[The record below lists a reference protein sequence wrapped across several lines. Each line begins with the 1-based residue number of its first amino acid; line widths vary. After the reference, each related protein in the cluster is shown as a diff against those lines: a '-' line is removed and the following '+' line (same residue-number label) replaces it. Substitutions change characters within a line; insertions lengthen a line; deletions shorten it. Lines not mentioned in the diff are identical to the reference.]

1 MESNIIEMQNV
12 NKNPNSWDITM
23 DGFYSEHIKNF
34 LSITGIPDDG
44 ISTIF
49 LNAAKTLSYC
59 PNPNDEN
66 TQQKTGIVIG
76 KVQSGKTSNFISLI
90 SLAFD
95 NGYDI
100 TIVLGG
106 TKKPLLKQNSDRI
119 KEYFHD
125 VKDTVYVLNSNEN
138 ADHLNEDNIKSFM
151 RREKKV
157 IIVGLKSVKQITTIM
172 KIFKNN
178 TLSERPILIVDDEGD
193 EYSLNTKVKQ
203 KEKSSTYSS
212 ILDLKNTLKRHCY
225 VSVTATPQANLLI
238 SKIDELSPDFGV
250 LVPPGKGYCGLDVF
264 HTDNKYTIN
273 IDDIDKDKKTTIE
286 TGIPVSLKK
295 AMAMFFVACA
305 IQSHRTHKKN
315 KLSMLIHIS
324 QLKKDHELEYKKV
337 QELIKDWIRETSNK
351 KDVSYKSVCEIMRD
365 AYSEYGKSEIKD
377 FPNFEE
383 IEDEI
388 IFAINNSHVHK
399 INGDNTLNGEDD
411 FYDYNIYVGGT
422 MLGRGLTI
430 KGLCVTYITRTAKN
444 ASNVDTVQQRARWFG
459 YKTKY
464 LDLCRI
470 FAVSKILNEFMEIR
484 DHEEDLWQTIEM
496 TNSQGIEFKNMPR
509 IFSLSDS
516 LKPTRR
522 SVAEV
527 ESYTFY
533 SWNKQRVFQDDEDY
547 SRSNKNI
554 LNQFREINKSR
565 LQTVTQQSGA
575 PFIILRDADYF
586 SVYLELLE
594 KFVFPD
600 TSKLNKGI
608 LAKLYQL
615 LKDKNLSPNI
625 DVIWMRDGKT
635 SRHPV
640 NKETKIISN
649 YFVGRN
655 PKDLSK
661 PANYEGDDTHFNRPN
676 TMQLQIHMIE
686 DKETGFVSPTL
697 AIYLPNEII
706 SKLTGLVV
714 QKEA

>member
-1 MESNIIEMQNV
+1 MESNIIEMRYV
-12 NKNPNSWDITM
+12 NKNPNSWNIEL
-23 DGFYSEHIKNF
+23 DGFYSEHIKKF
-34 LSITGIPDDG
+34 LLLTGIPDDG
-44 ISTIF
+44 ISTIYS
-49 LNAAKTLSYC
+49 NAAKTLSYC
-59 PNPNDEN
+59 PNPKN
-66 TQQKTGIVIG
+66 TSIQQETGIVIG

-100 TIVLGG
+100 AIVLGG

-125 VKDTVYVLNSNEN
+125 VKDNVFVLNSNEN
-138 ADHLNEDNIKSFM
+138 ADHLNEENIRGFL

-157 IIVGLKSVKQITTIM
+157 IIVGLKSVKQINTIM
-172 KIFKNN
+172 QIFTNN
-178 TLSERPILIVDDEGD
+178 TLNERPVLIIDDEGD

-203 KEKSSTYSS
+203 KKESSTYSA
-212 ILDLKNTLKRHCY
+212 ILNFKNTLQRHCY

-250 LVPPGKGYCGLDVF
+250 LVPPGNGYCGLDVF
-264 HTDNKYTIN
+264 HSDDKYTI
-273 IDDIDKDKKTTIE
+273 TIPE
-286 TGIPVSLKK
+286 NEEPLIEVGIPASLKK
-295 AMAMFFVACA
+295 SLAMFFVACA
-305 IQSHRTHKKN
+305 IQSRRTHRKD

-324 QLKKDHELEYKKV
+324 QFKKDHELEYKKV
-337 QELIKDWIRETSNK
+337 QELIKEWVLKTSDK
-351 KDVSYKSVCEIMRD
+351 KDVSYTSVCEIMKD
-365 AYSEYGKSEIKD
+365 AHSEYAKGNVRD
-377 FPNFEE
+377 FPTFEE

-411 FYDYNIYVGGT
+411 FYEYNIYVGGT

-470 FAVSKILNEFMEIR
+470 FAVSKILNEFMDIR

-496 TNSQGIEFKNMPR
+496 TNSQGIDFKNMPR
-509 IFSLSDS
+509 IFSLSDK
-516 LKPTRR
+516 LKPTRS

-533 SWNKQRVFQDDEDY
+533 SWNKQRIFQDDEAY
-547 SRSNKNI
+547 ATSNINI
-554 LNQFREINKSR
+554 LHDFRENNVDNLEIIER
-565 LQTVTQQSGA
+565 QVGA
-575 PFIILRDADYF
+575 PFIILRDASYF
-586 SVYLELLE
+586 SIYKDIIE
-594 KFVFPD
+594 KFIFPE
-600 TSKLNKGI
+600 TSKINKGI
-608 LAKLYQL
+608 FAKLYQL
-615 LKDKNLSPNI
+615 LQNKNLNPNI
-625 DVIWMRDGKT
+625 DIIWMRDGIT
-635 SRHPV
+635 SKHPV
-640 NKETKIISN
+640 NKDTKIISN
-649 YFVGRN
+649 YFVGRS

-661 PANYEGDDTHFNRPN
+661 PANYEGDDKEFIRPN

-686 DKETGFVSPTL
+686 NKETGFVSPTL
-697 AIYLPNEII
+697 ALYLPNEII

-714 QKEA
+714 QKED

>member
-1 MESNIIEMQNV
+1 MESNIIEMKYV
-12 NKNPNSWDITM
+12 NKNPNSWNIEL
-23 DGFYSEHIKNF
+23 DGFYSEHIKKF
-34 LSITGIPDDG
+34 LSLTGIPDDG
-44 ISTIF
+44 ISTIYS
-49 LNAAKTLSYC
+49 NAAKTLSYC
-59 PNPNDEN
+59 PNPKN
-66 TQQKTGIVIG
+66 TSIQQETGIVIG

-100 TIVLGG
+100 AIVLGG

-125 VKDTVYVLNSNEN
+125 VKDNVFVLNSNEN
-138 ADHLNEDNIKSFM
+138 ADHLNEENIRGFL

-157 IIVGLKSVKQITTIM
+157 IIVGLKSVKQINTIM
-172 KIFKNN
+172 QIFTNN
-178 TLSERPILIVDDEGD
+178 TLNERPVLIIDDEGD

-203 KEKSSTYSS
+203 KKESSTYSA
-212 ILDLKNTLKRHCY
+212 ILNFKNTLQRHCY

-250 LVPPGKGYCGLDVF
+250 LVPPGNGYCGLDVF
-264 HTDNKYTIN
+264 HSDDKYTI
-273 IDDIDKDKKTTIE
+273 TIPE
-286 TGIPVSLKK
+286 NEEPLIEVGIPASLKK
-295 AMAMFFVACA
+295 SLAMFFVACA
-305 IQSHRTHKKN
+305 IQSHRTHRKD

-324 QLKKDHELEYKKV
+324 QFKKDHELEYKKV
-337 QELIKDWIRETSNK
+337 QELIKEWGLKTSDK
-351 KDVSYKSVCEIMRD
+351 KDVSYTSVCEIMKD
-365 AYSEYGKSEIKD
+365 AHSEYAKGNVRD
-377 FPNFEE
+377 FPTFEE

-411 FYDYNIYVGGT
+411 FYEYNIYVGGT

-470 FAVSKILNEFMEIR
+470 FAVSKILNEFMDIR

-496 TNSQGIEFKNMPR
+496 TNSQGIDFKNMPR
-509 IFSLSDS
+509 IFSLSDK
-516 LKPTRR
+516 LKPTRS

-533 SWNKQRVFQDDEDY
+533 SWNKQRIFQDDEAY
-547 SRSNKNI
+547 ATSNINI
-554 LNQFREINKSR
+554 LHDFRENNVDNLEIIER
-565 LQTVTQQSGA
+565 QVGA
-575 PFIILRDADYF
+575 PFIILRNASYF
-586 SVYLELLE
+586 SVYKDIIE
-594 KFVFPD
+594 KFIFPE
-600 TSKLNKGI
+600 TSKINKGI
-608 LAKLYQL
+608 FTKLYQL
-615 LKDKNLSPNI
+615 LQNKNLNPNI
-625 DVIWMRDGKT
+625 DIIWMRDGIT
-635 SRHPV
+635 SKHPV
-640 NKETKIISN
+640 NKDTKIISN
-649 YFVGRN
+649 YFVGRS

-661 PANYEGDDTHFNRPN
+661 PANYEGDDRHFIKVN

-686 DKETGFVSPTL
+686 DKETGFVSPAL
-697 AIYLPNEII
+697 ALYLPNEII
-706 SKLTGLVV
+706 SRLTGLVV
-714 QKEA
+714 QKEN

>member
-1 MESNIIEMQNV
+1 MEVNIIEMKYV
-12 NKNPNSWDITM
+12 NKNSNSWNIEL
-23 DGFYSEHIKNF
+23 DGFYSEHIKKF
-34 LSITGIPDDG
+34 LSLTGIPDDG
-44 ISTIF
+44 ISTIYS
-49 LNAAKTLSYC
+49 NAAKTLSYC
-59 PNPNDEN
+59 PNPKNN
-66 TQQKTGIVIG
+66 SIQQETGIVIG

-100 TIVLGG
+100 AIVLGG

-125 VKDTVYVLNSNEN
+125 VKDNVFVLNSNEN
-138 ADHLNEDNIKSFM
+138 ADHLNEGNIRGFL

-157 IIVGLKSVKQITTIM
+157 IIVGLKSVKQINTIM
-172 KIFKNN
+172 QIFTNN
-178 TLSERPILIVDDEGD
+178 TLKERPVLIIDDEGD

-203 KEKSSTYSS
+203 KKESSTYSA
-212 ILDLKNTLKRHCY
+212 ILNFKNLLQRHCY

-250 LVPPGKGYCGLDVF
+250 LVPPGNGYCGLDVF
-264 HTDNKYTIN
+264 HSDDKYTI
-273 IDDIDKDKKTTIE
+273 TIPE
-286 TGIPVSLKK
+286 NEEPLIEVGIPASLKK
-295 AMAMFFVACA
+295 SLAMFFVACA
-305 IQSHRTHKKN
+305 IQSHRTHRKD

-324 QLKKDHELEYKKV
+324 QFKKDHELEYKKV
-337 QELIKDWIRETSNK
+337 QELIKEWVLKTSDK
-351 KDVSYKSVCEIMRD
+351 KDVSYTSVCEIMKD
-365 AYSEYGKSEIKD
+365 AHSEYAKGNVRD
-377 FPNFEE
+377 FPTFEE

-411 FYDYNIYVGGT
+411 FYEYNIYVGGT

-470 FAVSKILNEFMEIR
+470 FAVSKILNEFMDIR

-509 IFSLSDS
+509 IFSLSDT
-516 LKPTRR
+516 LKPTRS

-533 SWNKQRVFQDDEDY
+533 SWNKQRIFQDDEDY
-547 SRSNKNI
+547 ARSNKNI
-554 LNQFREINKSR
+554 LNQFRENNKSR
-565 LQTVTQQSGA
+565 LQTVSQHSGA

-586 SVYLELLE
+586 SVYSELLE
-594 KFVFPD
+594 KFMFPE

>member
-1 MESNIIEMQNV
+1 MESNIIEMRYV
-12 NKNPNSWDITM
+12 NKNPNSWNIKL
-23 DGFYSEHIKNF
+23 DGFYAEHIKKF
-34 LSITGIPDDG
+34 LSLTGIPDDG
-44 ISTIF
+44 ISTIYS
-49 LNAAKTLSYC
+49 NAAKTLSYC
-59 PNPNDEN
+59 PNPKN
-66 TQQKTGIVIG
+66 TSLQQETGIVIG

-100 TIVLGG
+100 AIVLGG

-125 VKDTVYVLNSNEN
+125 VKDNVFVLNSNEN
-138 ADHLNEDNIKSFM
+138 ADHLNEENIRGFL

-157 IIVGLKSVKQITTIM
+157 IIVGLKSVKQINTIM
-172 KIFKNN
+172 QIFTNN
-178 TLSERPILIVDDEGD
+178 TLNERPVLIIDDEGD

-203 KEKSSTYSS
+203 KKESSTYSA
-212 ILDLKNTLKRHCY
+212 ILNFKNTLQRHCY

-238 SKIDELSPDFGV
+238 SKINELSPNFGV
-250 LVPPGKGYCGLDVF
+250 LVPPGNGYCGLDVF
-264 HTDNKYTIN
+264 HSDDKYTI
-273 IDDIDKDKKTTIE
+273 TIPE
-286 TGIPVSLKK
+286 NEEPLIEVGIPASLKK
-295 AMAMFFVACA
+295 SLAMFFVACA
-305 IQSHRTHKKN
+305 IQSHRTHRKD

-324 QLKKDHELEYKKV
+324 QFKKDHELEYKKV
-337 QELIKDWIRETSNK
+337 QELIKEWGLKTSDK
-351 KDVSYKSVCEIMRD
+351 KDVSYTSVCEIMKD
-365 AYSEYGKSEIKD
+365 AHSEYAKGNVRD
-377 FPNFEE
+377 FPTFGE

-411 FYDYNIYVGGT
+411 FYEYNIYVGGT

-470 FAVSKILNEFMEIR
+470 FAVSKILNEFMDIR

-496 TNSQGIEFKNMPR
+496 TNSQGIDFKNMPR
-509 IFSLSDS
+509 IFSLSDK
-516 LKPTRR
+516 LKPTRS

-533 SWNKQRVFQDDEDY
+533 SWNKQRIFQEDEAY
-547 SRSNKNI
+547 ATSNINI
-554 LNQFREINKSR
+554 LHDFRENNVDNLEIIER
-565 LQTVTQQSGA
+565 QVGA
-575 PFIILRDADYF
+575 PFIILRDASYF
-586 SVYLELLE
+586 SIYKDIIE
-594 KFVFPD
+594 KFIFPE
-600 TSKLNKGI
+600 TSKINKGI
-608 LAKLYQL
+608 FAKLYQL
-615 LKDKNLSPNI
+615 LQNKNLNPNI
-625 DVIWMRDGKT
+625 DIIWMRDGIT
-635 SRHPV
+635 SKHPV
-640 NKETKIISN
+640 NKDTKIISN
-649 YFVGRN
+649 YFVGRS

-661 PANYEGDDTHFNRPN
+661 PANYEGDDKEFIRPN

-686 DKETGFVSPTL
+686 NKETGFVSPTL
-697 AIYLPNEII
+697 ALYLPNEII

-714 QKEA
+714 QKED

>member
-1 MESNIIEMQNV
+1 MGVNIIEMKYV
-12 NKNPNSWDITM
+12 NKNSNSWNIEL
-23 DGFYSEHIKNF
+23 DGFYSEHIKKF
-34 LSITGIPDDG
+34 LSLTGIPDDG
-44 ISTIF
+44 ISTIYS
-49 LNAAKTLSYC
+49 NAAKTLSYC
-59 PNPNDEN
+59 PNPKNN
-66 TQQKTGIVIG
+66 SIQQETGIVIG

-100 TIVLGG
+100 AIVLGG

-125 VKDTVYVLNSNEN
+125 VKDNVFVLNSNEN
-138 ADHLNEDNIKSFM
+138 ADHLNEENIRGFL

-157 IIVGLKSVKQITTIM
+157 IIVGLKSVKQINTIM
-172 KIFKNN
+172 QIFTNN
-178 TLSERPILIVDDEGD
+178 TLKERPVLIIDDEGD

-203 KEKSSTYSS
+203 KKESSTYSA
-212 ILDLKNTLKRHCY
+212 ILNFKNSLQRHCY

-250 LVPPGKGYCGLDVF
+250 LVPPGNGYCGLDVF
-264 HTDNKYTIN
+264 HSDDKYTI
-273 IDDIDKDKKTTIE
+273 TIPE
-286 TGIPVSLKK
+286 NEEPLIEVGIPASLKK
-295 AMAMFFVACA
+295 SLAMFFVACA
-305 IQSHRTHKKN
+305 IQSHRTHRKD

-324 QLKKDHELEYKKV
+324 QFKKDHELEYKKV
-337 QELIKDWIRETSNK
+337 QELIKEWVLKTSDK
-351 KDVSYKSVCEIMRD
+351 KDVSYTSVCEIMKD
-365 AYSEYGKSEIKD
+365 AHSEYAKGNVRD
-377 FPNFEE
+377 FPTFEE

-411 FYDYNIYVGGT
+411 FYEYNIYVGGT

-430 KGLCVTYITRTAKN
+430 KGLCVTYITRTAKH

-470 FAVSKILNEFMEIR
+470 FAVSKILNEFMDIR

-509 IFSLSDS
+509 VFSLSDT
-516 LKPTRR
+516 LKPTRS

-533 SWNKQRVFQDDEDY
+533 SWNKQRIFQDDEDY
-547 SRSNKNI
+547 ARSNKNI
-554 LNQFREINKSR
+554 LNQFRENNKSR
-565 LQTVTQQSGA
+565 LQTISQHSGA

-586 SVYLELLE
+586 SVYSELLE
-594 KFVFPD
+594 KFMFPE

>member
-1 MESNIIEMQNV
+1 MGVNIIEMKYV
-12 NKNPNSWDITM
+12 NKNPNSWNIEL
-23 DGFYSEHIKNF
+23 DGFYSEHIKKF
-34 LSITGIPDDG
+34 LSLTGIPDDG
-44 ISTIF
+44 ISTIYS
-49 LNAAKTLSYC
+49 NAAKTLSYC
-59 PNPNDEN
+59 PNPKN
-66 TQQKTGIVIG
+66 TSIQQETGIVIG

-100 TIVLGG
+100 AIVLGG

-125 VKDTVYVLNSNEN
+125 VKDNVFVLNSNEN
-138 ADHLNEDNIKSFM
+138 ADHLNEENIRGFL

-157 IIVGLKSVKQITTIM
+157 IIVGLKSVKQINTIM
-172 KIFKNN
+172 QIFTNN
-178 TLSERPILIVDDEGD
+178 TLNERPVLIIDDEGD

-203 KEKSSTYSS
+203 KKESSTYSA
-212 ILDLKNTLKRHCY
+212 ILNFKNTLQRHCY

-250 LVPPGKGYCGLDVF
+250 LVPPGNGYCGLDVF
-264 HTDNKYTIN
+264 HSDDKYTI
-273 IDDIDKDKKTTIE
+273 TIPE
-286 TGIPVSLKK
+286 NEEPLIEVGIPASLKK
-295 AMAMFFVACA
+295 SLAMFFVACA
-305 IQSHRTHKKN
+305 IQSHRTHRKD

-324 QLKKDHELEYKKV
+324 QFKKDHELEYKKV
-337 QELIKDWIRETSNK
+337 QELIKEWVLKTSDK
-351 KDVSYKSVCEIMRD
+351 KDVSYTSVCEIMKE
-365 AYSEYGKSEIKD
+365 AHSEYAKGNVRD
-377 FPNFEE
+377 FPTFKE

-411 FYDYNIYVGGT
+411 FYEYNIYVGGT

-470 FAVSKILNEFMEIR
+470 FAVSKILNEFMDIR

-496 TNSQGIEFKNMPR
+496 TNSQGIDFKNMPR
-509 IFSLSDS
+509 IFSLSDK
-516 LKPTRR
+516 LKPTRS

-533 SWNKQRVFQDDEDY
+533 SWNKQRIFQDDEAY
-547 SRSNKNI
+547 ATSNINI
-554 LNQFREINKSR
+554 LHDFKENNVDNLEIIER
-565 LQTVTQQSGA
+565 QVGA
-575 PFIILRDADYF
+575 PFIILRDASYF
-586 SVYLELLE
+586 SIYKDIIE
-594 KFVFPD
+594 KFIFPE
-600 TSKLNKGI
+600 TSKINKGI
-608 LAKLYQL
+608 FAKLYQL
-615 LKDKNLSPNI
+615 LQNKNLNPNI
-625 DVIWMRDGKT
+625 DIIWMRDGIT
-635 SRHPV
+635 SKHPV
-640 NKETKIISN
+640 NKDTKIISN
-649 YFVGRN
+649 YFVGRS

-661 PANYEGDDTHFNRPN
+661 PANYEGDDKEFIRPN

-686 DKETGFVSPTL
+686 NKETGFVSPTL
-697 AIYLPNEII
+697 ALYLPNEII
-706 SKLTGLVV
+706 AKLTGLVV
-714 QKEA
+714 QKED

>member
-1 MESNIIEMQNV
+1 MESNIIEMRYV
-12 NKNPNSWDITM
+12 NKNPNSWNIKL
-23 DGFYSEHIKNF
+23 DGFYSEHIKKF
-34 LSITGIPDDG
+34 LSQSGIPDDG
-44 ISTIF
+44 ISTIYS
-49 LNAAKTLSYC
+49 NAAKTLSYC
-59 PNPNDEN
+59 PNPKN
-66 TQQKTGIVIG
+66 TSIQQETGIVIG

-100 TIVLGG
+100 AIVLGG

-125 VKDTVYVLNSNEN
+125 VKDNVFVLNSNEN
-138 ADHLNEDNIKSFM
+138 ADHLNEENIRGFL

-157 IIVGLKSVKQITTIM
+157 IIVGLKSVKQINTIM
-172 KIFKNN
+172 QIFTNN
-178 TLSERPILIVDDEGD
+178 TLNERPVLIIDDEGD

-203 KEKSSTYSS
+203 KKESSTYSA
-212 ILDLKNTLKRHCY
+212 ILNFKNTLQRHCY

-250 LVPPGKGYCGLDVF
+250 LVPPGNGYCGLDVF
-264 HTDNKYTIN
+264 HSDDKYTI
-273 IDDIDKDKKTTIE
+273 TIPE
-286 TGIPVSLKK
+286 NEEPLIEVGIPASLKNSL
-295 AMAMFFVACA
+295 AMFFVACA
-305 IQSHRTHKKN
+305 IQSHRTHRKD

-324 QLKKDHELEYKKV
+324 QFKKDHELEYKKV
-337 QELIKDWIRETSNK
+337 QELIKEWVLKTSDK
-351 KDVSYKSVCEIMRD
+351 KDVSYTSVCEIMKD
-365 AYSEYGKSEIKD
+365 AHSEYAKGNVRD
-377 FPNFEE
+377 FPTFEE

-411 FYDYNIYVGGT
+411 FYEYNIYVGGT

-470 FAVSKILNEFMEIR
+470 FAVSKILNEFMDIR

-496 TNSQGIEFKNMPR
+496 TNSQGIDFKNMPR
-509 IFSLSDS
+509 IFSLSDK
-516 LKPTRR
+516 LKPTRS

-533 SWNKQRVFQDDEDY
+533 SWNKQRIFQDDEAY
-547 SRSNKNI
+547 ATSNINI
-554 LNQFREINKSR
+554 LHDFRENNEDNLEIIKR
-565 LQTVTQQSGA
+565 QVGA
-575 PFIILRDADYF
+575 PFIILRDASYF
-586 SVYLELLE
+586 SIYKDIIE
-594 KFVFPD
+594 KFIFPE
-600 TSKLNKGI
+600 TSKINKGI
-608 LAKLYQL
+608 FAKLYQL
-615 LKDKNLSPNI
+615 LKNKNLNPNI
-625 DVIWMRDGKT
+625 DIIWMRDGIT
-635 SRHPV
+635 SKHPV
-640 NKETKIISN
+640 NKDTKIISN

-661 PANYEGDDTHFNRPN
+661 PANYEGDDKEFIRPN

-686 DKETGFVSPTL
+686 NKETGFVSPTL
-697 AIYLPNEII
+697 ALYLPNEII

-714 QKEA
+714 QKEE

>member
-1 MESNIIEMQNV
+1 MGVNIIEMKYV
-12 NKNPNSWDITM
+12 NKNSNSWNIEL
-23 DGFYSEHIKNF
+23 DGFYSEHIKKF
-34 LSITGIPDDG
+34 LSLTGIPDDG
-44 ISTIF
+44 ISTIYS
-49 LNAAKTLSYC
+49 NAAKTLSYC
-59 PNPNDEN
+59 PNPKNN
-66 TQQKTGIVIG
+66 SIQQETGIVIG

-100 TIVLGG
+100 AIVLGG

-125 VKDTVYVLNSNEN
+125 VKDNVFVLNSNEN
-138 ADHLNEDNIKSFM
+138 ADHLNEENIRGFL

-157 IIVGLKSVKQITTIM
+157 IIVGLKSVKQINTIM
-172 KIFKNN
+172 QIFTNN
-178 TLSERPILIVDDEGD
+178 TLKERPVLIIDDEGD

-203 KEKSSTYSS
+203 KKESSTYSA
-212 ILDLKNTLKRHCY
+212 ILNFKNSLQRHCY

-250 LVPPGKGYCGLDVF
+250 LVPPGNGYCGLDVF
-264 HTDNKYTIN
+264 HSDDKYTI
-273 IDDIDKDKKTTIE
+273 TIPE
-286 TGIPVSLKK
+286 NEEPLIEVGIPASLKK
-295 AMAMFFVACA
+295 SLAMFFVACA
-305 IQSHRTHKKN
+305 IQGHRTHRKD

-324 QLKKDHELEYKKV
+324 QFKKDHELEYKKV
-337 QELIKDWIRETSNK
+337 QELIKEWVLKTSDK
-351 KDVSYKSVCEIMRD
+351 KDVSYTSVCEIMKD
-365 AYSEYGKSEIKD
+365 AHSEYAKGNVRD
-377 FPNFEE
+377 FPTFEE

-411 FYDYNIYVGGT
+411 FYEYNIYVGGT

-470 FAVSKILNEFMEIR
+470 FAVSKILNEFMDIR

-509 IFSLSDS
+509 IFSLSDT
-516 LKPTRR
+516 LKPTRS

-533 SWNKQRVFQDDEDY
+533 SWNKQRIFQDDEDY
-547 SRSNKNI
+547 ARSNKNI
-554 LNQFREINKSR
+554 LNQFRENNKSR
-565 LQTVTQQSGA
+565 LQTVSQHSGA
-575 PFIILRDADYF
+575 PFIILRDSDYF
-586 SVYLELLE
+586 SVYSELLE
-594 KFVFPD
+594 KFMFPE

-615 LKDKNLSPNI
+615 LKDKILSPNI

>member
-1 MESNIIEMQNV
+1 MESNIIEMRYV
-12 NKNPNSWDITM
+12 NKNPNSWNIKL
-23 DGFYSEHIKNF
+23 DGFYSEHIKKF
-34 LSITGIPDDG
+34 LSQSGIPDDG
-44 ISTIF
+44 ISTIYS
-49 LNAAKTLSYC
+49 NAAKTLSYC
-59 PNPNDEN
+59 PNPKN
-66 TQQKTGIVIG
+66 TSIQQETGIVIG

-100 TIVLGG
+100 AIVLGG

-125 VKDTVYVLNSNEN
+125 VKDNVFVLNSNEN
-138 ADHLNEDNIKSFM
+138 ADHLNEENIRGFL

-157 IIVGLKSVKQITTIM
+157 IIVGLKSVKQINTIM
-172 KIFKNN
+172 QIFTNN
-178 TLSERPILIVDDEGD
+178 TLNERPVLIIDDEGD

-203 KEKSSTYSS
+203 KKESSTYSA
-212 ILDLKNTLKRHCY
+212 ILNFKNTLQRHCY

-250 LVPPGKGYCGLDVF
+250 LVPPGNGYCGLDVF
-264 HTDNKYTIN
+264 HSDDKYTI
-273 IDDIDKDKKTTIE
+273 TIPE
-286 TGIPVSLKK
+286 NEEPLIEVGIPASLKK
-295 AMAMFFVACA
+295 SLAMFFVACA
-305 IQSHRTHKKN
+305 IQSHRTHRKD

-324 QLKKDHELEYKKV
+324 QFKKDHELEYKKV
-337 QELIKDWIRETSNK
+337 QELIKEWGLKTSDK
-351 KDVSYKSVCEIMRD
+351 KDVSYTSVCEIMKD
-365 AYSEYGKSEIKD
+365 AHSEYAKGNVRD
-377 FPNFEE
+377 FPTFEE

-411 FYDYNIYVGGT
+411 FYEYNIYVGGT

-470 FAVSKILNEFMEIR
+470 FAVSKILNEFMDIR

-496 TNSQGIEFKNMPR
+496 TNSQGIDFKNMPR
-509 IFSLSDS
+509 IFSLSDK
-516 LKPTRR
+516 LKPTRS

-533 SWNKQRVFQDDEDY
+533 SWNKQRIFQDDEAY
-547 SRSNKNI
+547 ATSNINI
-554 LNQFREINKSR
+554 LHDFRENNVDNLEIIER
-565 LQTVTQQSGA
+565 QVGA
-575 PFIILRDADYF
+575 PFIILRNASYF
-586 SVYLELLE
+586 SVYKDIIE
-594 KFVFPD
+594 KFIFPE
-600 TSKLNKGI
+600 TSKINKGI
-608 LAKLYQL
+608 FTKLYQL
-615 LKDKNLSPNI
+615 LQNKNLNPNI
-625 DVIWMRDGKT
+625 DIIWMRDGIT
-635 SRHPV
+635 SKHPV
-640 NKETKIISN
+640 NKDTKIISN
-649 YFVGRN
+649 YFVGRS

-661 PANYEGDDTHFNRPN
+661 PANYEGDDKEFIRPN

-686 DKETGFVSPTL
+686 NKETGFVSPTL
-697 AIYLPNEII
+697 ALYLPNEII

-714 QKEA
+714 QKED

>member
-1 MESNIIEMQNV
+1 MGVNIIEMKYV
-12 NKNPNSWDITM
+12 NKNSNSWNIEL
-23 DGFYSEHIKNF
+23 DGFYSEHIKKF
-34 LSITGIPDDG
+34 LSLTGIPDDG
-44 ISTIF
+44 ISTIYS
-49 LNAAKTLSYC
+49 NAAKTLSYC
-59 PNPNDEN
+59 PNPKNN
-66 TQQKTGIVIG
+66 SIQQETGIVIG

-100 TIVLGG
+100 AIVLGG

-125 VKDTVYVLNSNEN
+125 VKDNVFVLNSNEN
-138 ADHLNEDNIKSFM
+138 ADHLNEENIRGFL

-157 IIVGLKSVKQITTIM
+157 IIVGLKSVKQINTIM
-172 KIFKNN
+172 QIFTNN
-178 TLSERPILIVDDEGD
+178 TLKERPVLIIDDEGD

-203 KEKSSTYSS
+203 KKESSTYSA
-212 ILDLKNTLKRHCY
+212 ILNFKNSLQRHCY

-250 LVPPGKGYCGLDVF
+250 LVPPGNGYCGLDVF
-264 HTDNKYTIN
+264 HSDDKYTI
-273 IDDIDKDKKTTIE
+273 TIPE
-286 TGIPVSLKK
+286 NEEPLIEVGIPASLKK
-295 AMAMFFVACA
+295 SLAMFFVACA
-305 IQSHRTHKKN
+305 IQSHRTHRKD

-324 QLKKDHELEYKKV
+324 QFKKDHELEYKKV
-337 QELIKDWIRETSNK
+337 QELIKEWVLKTSDK
-351 KDVSYKSVCEIMRD
+351 KDVSYTSVCEIMKD
-365 AYSEYGKSEIKD
+365 AHSEYAKGNVRD
-377 FPNFEE
+377 FPTFEE

-411 FYDYNIYVGGT
+411 FYEYNIYVGGT

-430 KGLCVTYITRTAKN
+430 KGLCVTYITRTAKH

-470 FAVSKILNEFMEIR
+470 FAVSKILNEFMDIR

-509 IFSLSDS
+509 IFSLSDT
-516 LKPTRR
+516 LKPTRS

-533 SWNKQRVFQDDEDY
+533 SWNKQRIFQDDEDY
-547 SRSNKNI
+547 ARSNKNI
-554 LNQFREINKSR
+554 LNQFRENNKSR
-565 LQTVTQQSGA
+565 LQTVSQHSGA

-586 SVYLELLE
+586 SVYSELLE
-594 KFVFPD
+594 KFMFPE

>member
-1 MESNIIEMQNV
+1 MEENIIEMKYI
-12 NKNPNSWDITM
+12 NKNPNSWDIEL
-23 DGFYSEHIKNF
+23 DGFYSEHIKKF
-34 LSITGIPDDG
+34 LLLSGIPDDG
-44 ISTIF
+44 ISTIYS
-49 LNAAKTLSYC
+49 NAAKTLSYC
-59 PNPNDEN
+59 PNPKN
-66 TQQKTGIVIG
+66 TSIQQKTGIVIG

-100 TIVLGG
+100 AIVLGG

-125 VKDTVYVLNSNEN
+125 VKDNVFVLNSNEN
-138 ADHLNEDNIKSFM
+138 ADHLNEENIRGFL

-157 IIVGLKSVKQITTIM
+157 IVVGLKSVKQISSIM
-172 KIFKNN
+172 HIFKNN
-178 TLSERPILIVDDEGD
+178 TLNERPVLIIDDEGD

-203 KEKSSTYSS
+203 KKESSTYSA
-212 ILDLKNTLKRHCY
+212 ILDLKNTLQRHCY

-250 LVPPGKGYCGLDVF
+250 LVPPGNGYCGLDVF
-264 HTDNKYTIN
+264 HSDDKYTI
-273 IDDIDKDKKTTIE
+273 TIPE
-286 TGIPVSLKK
+286 NEEPLIEVGIPASLKK
-295 AMAMFFVACA
+295 SLAMFFVACA
-305 IQSHRTHKKN
+305 IQSHRTHRKD

-324 QLKKDHELEYKKV
+324 QFKKDHELEYKKV
-337 QELIKDWIRETSNK
+337 QELIKEWVLKTSDK
-351 KDVSYKSVCEIMRD
+351 KDISYTSVCEIMKD
-365 AYSEYGKSEIKD
+365 AHSEYAKGNIRD
-377 FPNFEE
+377 FPTFDD

-411 FYDYNIYVGGT
+411 FYEYNIYVGGT

-470 FAVSKILNEFMEIR
+470 FAVSKILNEFRDIR

-496 TNSQGIEFKNMPR
+496 TNSQGIDFKNMPR
-509 IFSLSDS
+509 IFSLSDN
-516 LKPTRR
+516 LKPTRS

-533 SWNKQRVFQDDEDY
+533 SWNKQRIFQDDEAY
-547 SRSNKNI
+547 AKSNTNI
-554 LNQFREINKSR
+554 LNQFRDKNKLKLEIIK
-565 LQTVTQQSGA
+565 QQSGA
-575 PFIILRDADYF
+575 PFVILKDVNYF
-586 SVYLELLE
+586 SLYDEILG
-594 KFVFPD
+594 KIIFPE
-600 TSKLNKGI
+600 TSKLNRSI
-608 LAKLYQL
+608 LLKLYQL
-615 LKDKNLSPNI
+615 LENKGLSPNI

-635 SRHPV
+635 SKHPI
-640 NKETKIISN
+640 NRETKTISN

-655 PKDLSK
+655 PTDLSK
-661 PANYEGDDTHFNRPN
+661 PANYEGDDAHFIRSN

-686 DKETGFVSPTL
+686 DKETGFISPTL
-697 AIYLPNEII
+697 AIYLSNEII

-714 QKEA
+714 QKEE

>member
-1 MESNIIEMQNV
+1 MGVNIIEMKYV
-12 NKNPNSWDITM
+12 NKNPNSWNIEL
-23 DGFYSEHIKNF
+23 DGFYSEHIKKF
-34 LSITGIPDDG
+34 LSLTGIPDDG
-44 ISTIF
+44 ISTIYS
-49 LNAAKTLSYC
+49 NAAKTLSYC
-59 PNPNDEN
+59 PNPKN
-66 TQQKTGIVIG
+66 TSIQQEIGIVIG

-100 TIVLGG
+100 AIVLGG

-125 VKDTVYVLNSNEN
+125 VKDNVFVLNSNEN
-138 ADHLNEDNIKSFM
+138 ADHLNEENIRGFL

-157 IIVGLKSVKQITTIM
+157 IIVGLKSVKQINTIM
-172 KIFKNN
+172 QIFTNN
-178 TLSERPILIVDDEGD
+178 TLNERPVLIIDDEGD

-203 KEKSSTYSS
+203 KKESSTYSA
-212 ILDLKNTLKRHCY
+212 ILNFKNTLQRHCY

-250 LVPPGKGYCGLDVF
+250 LVPPGNGYCGLDVF
-264 HTDNKYTIN
+264 HSDDKYTI
-273 IDDIDKDKKTTIE
+273 TIPE
-286 TGIPVSLKK
+286 NEEPLIEVGIPASLRKSL
-295 AMAMFFVACA
+295 AMFFVACA
-305 IQSHRTHKKN
+305 IQSHRTHRKD

-324 QLKKDHELEYKKV
+324 QFKKDHELEYKKV
-337 QELIKDWIRETSNK
+337 QELIKEWVLKTSDK
-351 KDVSYKSVCEIMRD
+351 KDVSYTSVCEIMKE
-365 AYSEYGKSEIKD
+365 AHSEYAKGNVRD
-377 FPNFEE
+377 FPTFKE

-411 FYDYNIYVGGT
+411 FYEYNIYVGGT

-470 FAVSKILNEFMEIR
+470 FAVSKILNEFMDIR

-496 TNSQGIEFKNMPR
+496 TNSQGIDFKNMPR
-509 IFSLSDS
+509 IFSLSDK
-516 LKPTRR
+516 LKPTRS

-533 SWNKQRVFQDDEDY
+533 SWNKQRIFQDDEAY
-547 SRSNKNI
+547 ATSNINI
-554 LNQFREINKSR
+554 LHDFKENNGDNLEIIER
-565 LQTVTQQSGA
+565 QVGA
-575 PFIILRDADYF
+575 PFIILRDASYF
-586 SVYLELLE
+586 SIYKEIIE
-594 KFVFPD
+594 KFIFPE
-600 TSKLNKGI
+600 TSKINKGI
-608 LAKLYQL
+608 FAKLYQL
-615 LKDKNLSPNI
+615 LQNKNLNPNI
-625 DVIWMRDGKT
+625 DIIWMRDGIT
-635 SRHPV
+635 SKHPV
-640 NKETKIISN
+640 NKDTKIISN
-649 YFVGRN
+649 YFVGRS

-661 PANYEGDDTHFNRPN
+661 PANYEGDDKEFIRPN

-686 DKETGFVSPTL
+686 NKETGFVSPTL
-697 AIYLPNEII
+697 ALYLPNEII

-714 QKEA
+714 QKED

>member
-1 MESNIIEMQNV
+1 MEVNIIEMKYV
-12 NKNPNSWDITM
+12 NKNSNSWNIEL
-23 DGFYSEHIKNF
+23 DGFYSEHIKKF
-34 LSITGIPDDG
+34 LSLTGIPDDG
-44 ISTIF
+44 ISTIYS
-49 LNAAKTLSYC
+49 NAAKTLSYC
-59 PNPNDEN
+59 PNPKNN
-66 TQQKTGIVIG
+66 SIQQETGIVIG

-100 TIVLGG
+100 AIVLGG

-125 VKDTVYVLNSNEN
+125 VKDNVFVLNSNEN
-138 ADHLNEDNIKSFM
+138 ADHLNEENIRGFL

-157 IIVGLKSVKQITTIM
+157 IIVGLKSVKQINTIM
-172 KIFKNN
+172 QIFTNN
-178 TLSERPILIVDDEGD
+178 TLKERPILIIDDEGD

-203 KEKSSTYSS
+203 KKESSTYSA
-212 ILDLKNTLKRHCY
+212 ILNFKNSLQRHCY

-250 LVPPGKGYCGLDVF
+250 LVPPGNGYCGLDVF
-264 HTDNKYTIN
+264 HSDDKYTI
-273 IDDIDKDKKTTIE
+273 TIPE
-286 TGIPVSLKK
+286 NEEPLIEVGIPASLKK
-295 AMAMFFVACA
+295 SLAMFFVACA
-305 IQSHRTHKKN
+305 IQSHRTHRKD

-324 QLKKDHELEYKKV
+324 QFKKDHELEYKKV
-337 QELIKDWIRETSNK
+337 QELIKEWVLKTSDK
-351 KDVSYKSVCEIMRD
+351 KDVSYTSVCEIMKD
-365 AYSEYGKSEIKD
+365 AHSEYAKGNVRD
-377 FPNFEE
+377 FPTFEE

-411 FYDYNIYVGGT
+411 FYEYNIYVGGT

-470 FAVSKILNEFMEIR
+470 FAVSKILNEFMDIR

-509 IFSLSDS
+509 IFSLSDT
-516 LKPTRR
+516 LKPTRS

-533 SWNKQRVFQDDEDY
+533 SWNKQRIFQDDEDY
-547 SRSNKNI
+547 ARSNKNI
-554 LNQFREINKSR
+554 LNQFRENNKSR
-565 LQTVTQQSGA
+565 LQTVSQHSGA

-586 SVYLELLE
+586 SVYSELLE
-594 KFVFPD
+594 KFMFPE

-625 DVIWMRDGKT
+625 DVIWMRDGKN

>member
-1 MESNIIEMQNV
+1 MGVNIIEMKYV
-12 NKNPNSWDITM
+12 NKNPNSWNIEL
-23 DGFYSEHIKNF
+23 DGFYSEHIKKF
-34 LSITGIPDDG
+34 LSLTGIPDDG
-44 ISTIF
+44 ISTIYS
-49 LNAAKTLSYC
+49 NAAKTLSYC
-59 PNPNDEN
+59 PNPKN
-66 TQQKTGIVIG
+66 TSIQQETGIVIG

-100 TIVLGG
+100 AIVLGG

-125 VKDTVYVLNSNEN
+125 VKDNVFVLNSNEN
-138 ADHLNEDNIKSFM
+138 ADHLNEENIRGFL

-157 IIVGLKSVKQITTIM
+157 IIVGLKSVKQINTIM
-172 KIFKNN
+172 QIFTNN
-178 TLSERPILIVDDEGD
+178 TLNERPVLIIDDEGD

-203 KEKSSTYSS
+203 KKESSTYSA
-212 ILDLKNTLKRHCY
+212 ILNFKNTLQRHCY

-250 LVPPGKGYCGLDVF
+250 LVPPGNGYCGLDVF
-264 HTDNKYTIN
+264 HSDDKYTI
-273 IDDIDKDKKTTIE
+273 TIPE
-286 TGIPVSLKK
+286 NEEPLIEVGIPASLKK
-295 AMAMFFVACA
+295 SLAMFFVACA
-305 IQSHRTHKKN
+305 IQSHRTHRKD

-324 QLKKDHELEYKKV
+324 QFKKDHELEYKKV
-337 QELIKDWIRETSNK
+337 QELIKEWVLKTSDK
-351 KDVSYKSVCEIMRD
+351 KDVSYTSVCEIMKD
-365 AYSEYGKSEIKD
+365 AHSEYAKGNVRD
-377 FPNFEE
+377 FPTFEE

-411 FYDYNIYVGGT
+411 FYEYNIYVGGT

-470 FAVSKILNEFMEIR
+470 FAVSKILNEFMDIR

-496 TNSQGIEFKNMPR
+496 TNSQGIDFKNMPR
-509 IFSLSDS
+509 IFSLSDK
-516 LKPTRR
+516 LKPTRS

-533 SWNKQRVFQDDEDY
+533 SWNKQRIFQDDDAY
-547 SRSNKNI
+547 ATSNINI
-554 LNQFREINKSR
+554 LHDFKENNVDNLEIIER
-565 LQTVTQQSGA
+565 QVGA
-575 PFIILRDADYF
+575 PFIILRDASYF
-586 SVYLELLE
+586 LIYKDIIE
-594 KFVFPD
+594 KFIFPE
-600 TSKLNKGI
+600 TSKINKGI
-608 LAKLYQL
+608 FAKLYQL
-615 LKDKNLSPNI
+615 LQNKNLNPNI
-625 DVIWMRDGKT
+625 DIIWMRDGIT
-635 SRHPV
+635 SKHPV
-640 NKETKIISN
+640 NKDTKIISN
-649 YFVGRN
+649 YFVGRS

-661 PANYEGDDTHFNRPN
+661 PANYEGDDKEFIRPN

-686 DKETGFVSPTL
+686 NKETGFVSPTL
-697 AIYLPNEII
+697 ALYLPNEII

-714 QKEA
+714 QKED

>member
-1 MESNIIEMQNV
+1 MGVNIIEMKYV
-12 NKNPNSWDITM
+12 NKNPNSWNIEL
-23 DGFYSEHIKNF
+23 DGFYSEHIKKF
-34 LSITGIPDDG
+34 LSLTGIPDDG
-44 ISTIF
+44 ILTIYS
-49 LNAAKTLSYC
+49 NAAKTLSYC
-59 PNPNDEN
+59 PNPKN
-66 TQQKTGIVIG
+66 TSIQQETGIVIG

-100 TIVLGG
+100 AIVLGG

-125 VKDTVYVLNSNEN
+125 VKDNVFVLNSNEN
-138 ADHLNEDNIKSFM
+138 ADHLNEENIRGFL

-157 IIVGLKSVKQITTIM
+157 IIVGLKSVKQINTIM
-172 KIFKNN
+172 QIFTNN
-178 TLSERPILIVDDEGD
+178 TLNERPVLIIDDEGD

-203 KEKSSTYSS
+203 KKESSTYSA
-212 ILDLKNTLKRHCY
+212 ILNFKNTLQRHCY

-250 LVPPGKGYCGLDVF
+250 LVPPGNGYCGLDVF
-264 HTDNKYTIN
+264 HSDDKYTI
-273 IDDIDKDKKTTIE
+273 TIPE
-286 TGIPVSLKK
+286 NEEPLIEVGIPASLKK
-295 AMAMFFVACA
+295 SLAMFFVACA
-305 IQSHRTHKKN
+305 IQSHRTHRKD

-324 QLKKDHELEYKKV
+324 QFKKDHELEYKKV
-337 QELIKDWIRETSNK
+337 QELIKEWVLKTSDK
-351 KDVSYKSVCEIMRD
+351 KDVSYTSVCEIMKE
-365 AYSEYGKSEIKD
+365 AHSEYAKGNVRD
-377 FPNFEE
+377 FPTFEE

-411 FYDYNIYVGGT
+411 FYEYNIYVGGT

-470 FAVSKILNEFMEIR
+470 FAVSKILNEFMDIR
-484 DHEEDLWQTIEM
+484 YHEEDLWQTIEM

-509 IFSLSDS
+509 IFSLSDL
-516 LKPTRR
+516 LKPTRS

-533 SWNKQRVFQDDEDY
+533 SWNKQRIFQDDEDY
-547 SRSNKNI
+547 ARSNKNI
-554 LNQFREINKSR
+554 LNQFRENNKSR
-565 LQTVTQQSGA
+565 LQTVSQHSGA

-586 SVYLELLE
+586 SVYSELLE
-594 KFVFPD
+594 KFMFPE

-615 LKDKNLSPNI
+615 LKDKNFSPNI

-686 DKETGFVSPTL
+686 NKETGFVSPTL
-697 AIYLPNEII
+697 ALYLPNEII

-714 QKEA
+714 QKED

>member
-1 MESNIIEMQNV
+1 MEVNIIEMKYV
-12 NKNPNSWDITM
+12 NKNSNSWNIEL
-23 DGFYSEHIKNF
+23 DGFYSEHIKKF
-34 LSITGIPDDG
+34 LSLTGIPDDG
-44 ISTIF
+44 ISTIYS
-49 LNAAKTLSYC
+49 NAAKTLSYC
-59 PNPNDEN
+59 PNPKNN
-66 TQQKTGIVIG
+66 SIQQETGIVIG

-100 TIVLGG
+100 AIVLGG

-125 VKDTVYVLNSNEN
+125 VKDNVVVLNSNEN
-138 ADHLNEDNIKSFM
+138 ADHLNEENIRGFL

-157 IIVGLKSVKQITTIM
+157 IIVGLKSVKQINTIM
-172 KIFKNN
+172 QIFTNN
-178 TLSERPILIVDDEGD
+178 TLKERPVLIIDDEGD

-203 KEKSSTYSS
+203 KKESSTYSA
-212 ILDLKNTLKRHCY
+212 ILNFKNLLQRHCY

-250 LVPPGKGYCGLDVF
+250 LVPPGNGYCGLDVF
-264 HTDNKYTIN
+264 HSDDKYTI
-273 IDDIDKDKKTTIE
+273 TIPE
-286 TGIPVSLKK
+286 NEEPLIEVGIPASLKK
-295 AMAMFFVACA
+295 SLAMFFVACA
-305 IQSHRTHKKN
+305 IQSHRTHRKD

-324 QLKKDHELEYKKV
+324 QFKKDHELEYKKV
-337 QELIKDWIRETSNK
+337 QELIKEWVLKTSDK
-351 KDVSYKSVCEIMRD
+351 KDVSYTSVCEIMKD
-365 AYSEYGKSEIKD
+365 AHSEYAKGNVRD
-377 FPNFEE
+377 FPTFEE

-411 FYDYNIYVGGT
+411 FYEYNIYVGGT

-470 FAVSKILNEFMEIR
+470 FAVSKILNEFMDIR

-509 IFSLSDS
+509 IFSLSDT
-516 LKPTRR
+516 LKPTRS

-533 SWNKQRVFQDDEDY
+533 SWNKQRIFQDDEDY
-547 SRSNKNI
+547 ARSNKNI
-554 LNQFREINKSR
+554 LNQFRENNKSR
-565 LQTVTQQSGA
+565 LQTVSQHSGA

-586 SVYLELLE
+586 SVYSELLE
-594 KFVFPD
+594 KFMFPE

>member
-1 MESNIIEMQNV
+1 MRYV
-12 NKNPNSWDITM
+12 NKNPNSWNIKL
-23 DGFYSEHIKNF
+23 DGFYSEHIKKF
-34 LSITGIPDDG
+34 LSQSGIPDDG
-44 ISTIF
+44 ISTIYS
-49 LNAAKTLSYC
+49 NAAKTLSYC
-59 PNPNDEN
+59 PNPKN
-66 TQQKTGIVIG
+66 TSIQQETGIVIG

-100 TIVLGG
+100 AIVLGG

-125 VKDTVYVLNSNEN
+125 VKDNVFVLNSNEN
-138 ADHLNEDNIKSFM
+138 ADHLNEENIRGFL

-157 IIVGLKSVKQITTIM
+157 IIVGLKSVKQINTIM
-172 KIFKNN
+172 QIFTNN
-178 TLSERPILIVDDEGD
+178 TLNERPVLIIDDEGD

-203 KEKSSTYSS
+203 KKESSTYSA
-212 ILDLKNTLKRHCY
+212 ILNFKNTLQRHCY

-250 LVPPGKGYCGLDVF
+250 LVPPGNGYCGLDVF
-264 HTDNKYTIN
+264 HSDDKYTI
-273 IDDIDKDKKTTIE
+273 TIPE
-286 TGIPVSLKK
+286 NEEPLIEVGIPASLKNSL
-295 AMAMFFVACA
+295 AMFFVACA
-305 IQSHRTHKKN
+305 IQSHRTHRKD

-324 QLKKDHELEYKKV
+324 QFKKDHELEYKKV
-337 QELIKDWIRETSNK
+337 QELIKEWVLKTSDK
-351 KDVSYKSVCEIMRD
+351 KDVSYTSVCEIMKD
-365 AYSEYGKSEIKD
+365 AHSEYAKGNVRD
-377 FPNFEE
+377 FPTFEE

-411 FYDYNIYVGGT
+411 FYEYNIYVGGT

-470 FAVSKILNEFMEIR
+470 FAVSKILNEFMDIR

-496 TNSQGIEFKNMPR
+496 TNSQGIDFKNMPR
-509 IFSLSDS
+509 IFSLSDK
-516 LKPTRR
+516 LKPTRS

-533 SWNKQRVFQDDEDY
+533 SWNKQRIFQDDEAY
-547 SRSNKNI
+547 ATSNINI
-554 LNQFREINKSR
+554 LHDFRENNEDNLEIIKR
-565 LQTVTQQSGA
+565 QVGA
-575 PFIILRDADYF
+575 PFIILRDASYF
-586 SVYLELLE
+586 SIYKDIIE
-594 KFVFPD
+594 KFIFPE
-600 TSKLNKGI
+600 TSKINKGI
-608 LAKLYQL
+608 FAKLYQL
-615 LKDKNLSPNI
+615 LKNKNLNPNI
-625 DVIWMRDGKT
+625 DIIWMRDGIT
-635 SRHPV
+635 SKHPV
-640 NKETKIISN
+640 NKDTKIISN

-661 PANYEGDDTHFNRPN
+661 PANYEGDDKEFIRPN

-686 DKETGFVSPTL
+686 NKETGFVSPTL
-697 AIYLPNEII
+697 ALYLPNEII

-714 QKEA
+714 QKEE

>member
-1 MESNIIEMQNV
+1 MESNIIEMKYV
-12 NKNPNSWDITM
+12 NKNPNSWNIEL
-23 DGFYSEHIKNF
+23 DGFYSKHIKKF
-34 LSITGIPDDG
+34 LSLTGIPDDG
-44 ISTIF
+44 ISTIYS
-49 LNAAKTLSYC
+49 NAAKTLSYC
-59 PNPNDEN
+59 PNPKN
-66 TQQKTGIVIG
+66 TSIQQETGIVIG

-100 TIVLGG
+100 AIVLGG

-125 VKDTVYVLNSNEN
+125 VKDNVFVLNSNEN
-138 ADHLNEDNIKSFM
+138 ADHLNEENIRGFL

-157 IIVGLKSVKQITTIM
+157 IIVGLKSVKQINTIM
-172 KIFKNN
+172 QIFTNN
-178 TLSERPILIVDDEGD
+178 TLNERPVLIIDDEGD
-193 EYSLNTKVKQ
+193 EYSLNTKIKQ
-203 KEKSSTYSS
+203 RKESSTYSA
-212 ILDLKNTLKRHCY
+212 ILNFKNTLQRHCY

-250 LVPPGKGYCGLDVF
+250 LVPPGNGYCGLDVF
-264 HTDNKYTIN
+264 HSDDKYTI
-273 IDDIDKDKKTTIE
+273 TIPE
-286 TGIPVSLKK
+286 NEEPLIEVGIPASLKK
-295 AMAMFFVACA
+295 SLAMFFVACA
-305 IQSHRTHKKN
+305 IQSHRTHRKD

-324 QLKKDHELEYKKV
+324 QFKKDHELEYKKV
-337 QELIKDWIRETSNK
+337 QELIKEWVLKTSDK
-351 KDVSYKSVCEIMRD
+351 KDVSYTSVCEIMKD
-365 AYSEYGKSEIKD
+365 AHSEYAKENVRD
-377 FPNFEE
+377 FPTFEE

-411 FYDYNIYVGGT
+411 FYEYNIYVGGT

-470 FAVSKILNEFMEIR
+470 FAVSKILNEFMDIR

-496 TNSQGIEFKNMPR
+496 TNSQGIDFKNMPR
-509 IFSLSDS
+509 IFSLSDK
-516 LKPTRR
+516 LKPTRS

-533 SWNKQRVFQDDEDY
+533 SWNKQRIFQDDEAY
-547 SRSNKNI
+547 AKSNINI
-554 LNQFREINKSR
+554 LNQFRDKNELKLEIIE
-565 LQTVTQQSGA
+565 QQSGA
-575 PFIILRDADYF
+575 PFVILRDANYF
-586 SVYLELLE
+586 LLYDELLD
-594 KFVFPD
+594 KIIFPE
-600 TSKLNKGI
+600 TSKLNRGI
-608 LAKLYQL
+608 LSKLYQL
-615 LKDKNLSPNI
+615 LKNKGLSPKI

-635 SRHPV
+635 SKHPV
-640 NKETKIISN
+640 NRESKTISN

-661 PANYEGDDTHFNRPN
+661 PANYEGDDKEFIRPN

-686 DKETGFVSPTL
+686 NKETGFVSPTL
-697 AIYLPNEII
+697 ALYLPNEII

-714 QKEA
+714 QKED

>member
-1 MESNIIEMQNV
+1 MEVNIIEMKYV
-12 NKNPNSWDITM
+12 NKNSNSWNIEL
-23 DGFYSEHIKNF
+23 DGFYSEHIKKF
-34 LSITGIPDDG
+34 LSLTGIPDDG
-44 ISTIF
+44 ISTIYS
-49 LNAAKTLSYC
+49 NAAKTLSYC
-59 PNPNDEN
+59 PNPKNN
-66 TQQKTGIVIG
+66 SIQQETGIVIG

-100 TIVLGG
+100 AIVLGG

-125 VKDTVYVLNSNEN
+125 VKDNVFVLNSNEN
-138 ADHLNEDNIKSFM
+138 ADHLNEENIRGFL

-157 IIVGLKSVKQITTIM
+157 IIVGLKSVKQINTIIQ
-172 KIFKNN
+172 IFTNN
-178 TLSERPILIVDDEGD
+178 TLKERPVLIIDDEGD

-203 KEKSSTYSS
+203 KKESSTYSA
-212 ILDLKNTLKRHCY
+212 ILNFKNTLQRHCY

-250 LVPPGKGYCGLDVF
+250 LVPPGNGYCGLDVF
-264 HTDNKYTIN
+264 HSDDKYTI
-273 IDDIDKDKKTTIE
+273 TIPE
-286 TGIPVSLKK
+286 NEEPLIEVGIPASLKK
-295 AMAMFFVACA
+295 SLAMFFVACA
-305 IQSHRTHKKN
+305 IQSHRTHRKD

-324 QLKKDHELEYKKV
+324 QFKKDHELEYKKV
-337 QELIKDWIRETSNK
+337 QELIKEWVLKTSDK
-351 KDVSYKSVCEIMRD
+351 KDVSYTSVCEIMKD
-365 AYSEYGKSEIKD
+365 AHSEYAKGNVRD
-377 FPNFEE
+377 FPTFEE

-411 FYDYNIYVGGT
+411 FYEYNIYVGGT

-470 FAVSKILNEFMEIR
+470 FAVSKILNEFMDIR

-509 IFSLSDS
+509 IFSLSDT
-516 LKPTRR
+516 LKPTRS

-533 SWNKQRVFQDDEDY
+533 SWNKQRIFQDDEDY
-547 SRSNKNI
+547 ARSNKNI
-554 LNQFREINKSR
+554 LNQFRENNKSR
-565 LQTVTQQSGA
+565 LQTVSQHSGA

-586 SVYLELLE
+586 SVYSELLE
-594 KFVFPD
+594 KFMFPE

>member
-1 MESNIIEMQNV
+1 MGVNIIEMKYV
-12 NKNPNSWDITM
+12 NKNPNSWNIEL
-23 DGFYSEHIKNF
+23 DGFYSEHIKKF
-34 LSITGIPDDG
+34 LSLTGIPDDG
-44 ISTIF
+44 ISTIYS
-49 LNAAKTLSYC
+49 NAAKTLSYC
-59 PNPNDEN
+59 PNPKN
-66 TQQKTGIVIG
+66 TSIQQETGIVIG

-100 TIVLGG
+100 AIVLGG

-125 VKDTVYVLNSNEN
+125 VKDNVFVLNSNEN
-138 ADHLNEDNIKSFM
+138 ADHLNEENIRGFL

-157 IIVGLKSVKQITTIM
+157 IIVGLKSVKQINTIM
-172 KIFKNN
+172 QIFTNN
-178 TLSERPILIVDDEGD
+178 TLNERPVLIIDDEGD

-203 KEKSSTYSS
+203 KKESSTYSA
-212 ILDLKNTLKRHCY
+212 ILNFKNTLQRHCY

-250 LVPPGKGYCGLDVF
+250 LVPPGNGYCGLDVF
-264 HTDNKYTIN
+264 HSDDKYTI
-273 IDDIDKDKKTTIE
+273 TIPE
-286 TGIPVSLKK
+286 NEEPLIEVGIPASLKK
-295 AMAMFFVACA
+295 SLAMFFVACA
-305 IQSHRTHKKN
+305 IQSHRTHRKD

-324 QLKKDHELEYKKV
+324 QFKKDHELEYKKV
-337 QELIKDWIRETSNK
+337 QELIKEWVLKTSDK
-351 KDVSYKSVCEIMRD
+351 KDVSYTSVCEIMKE
-365 AYSEYGKSEIKD
+365 AHSEYAKGNVRD
-377 FPNFEE
+377 FPTFEE

-411 FYDYNIYVGGT
+411 FYEYNIYVGGT

-470 FAVSKILNEFMEIR
+470 FAVSKILNEFMDIR

-496 TNSQGIEFKNMPR
+496 TNSQGIDFKNMPR
-509 IFSLSDS
+509 IFSLSDK
-516 LKPTRR
+516 LKPTRS

-533 SWNKQRVFQDDEDY
+533 SWNKQRIFQDDEAY
-547 SRSNKNI
+547 ATSNINI
-554 LNQFREINKSR
+554 LHDFKENNVDNLEIIER
-565 LQTVTQQSGA
+565 QVGA
-575 PFIILRDADYF
+575 PFIILRDASYF
-586 SVYLELLE
+586 SIYKDIIE
-594 KFVFPD
+594 KFIFPE
-600 TSKLNKGI
+600 TSKINKGI
-608 LAKLYQL
+608 FTKLYQL
-615 LKDKNLSPNI
+615 LQNKNLNPNI
-625 DVIWMRDGKT
+625 DIIWMRDGIT
-635 SRHPV
+635 SKHPV
-640 NKETKIISN
+640 NKDTKIISN
-649 YFVGRN
+649 YFVGRS

-661 PANYEGDDTHFNRPN
+661 PANYEGDDKEFIRPN

-686 DKETGFVSPTL
+686 NKETGFVSPTL
-697 AIYLPNEII
+697 ALYLPNEII

-714 QKEA
+714 QKED

>member
-1 MESNIIEMQNV
+1 MEENIIEMKYI
-12 NKNPNSWDITM
+12 NKNPNSWDIEL
-23 DGFYSEHIKNF
+23 DGFYSEHIKKF
-34 LSITGIPDDG
+34 LLLSGIPDDG
-44 ISTIF
+44 ISTIYS
-49 LNAAKTLSYC
+49 NAAKTHSYC
-59 PNPNDEN
+59 PNPKN
-66 TQQKTGIVIG
+66 TSIQQKTGIVIG

-100 TIVLGG
+100 AIVLGG

-125 VKDTVYVLNSNEN
+125 VKDNVFVLNSNEN
-138 ADHLNEDNIKSFM
+138 ADHLNEENIRGFL

-157 IIVGLKSVKQITTIM
+157 IVVGLKSVKQISSIM
-172 KIFKNN
+172 HIFKNN
-178 TLSERPILIVDDEGD
+178 TLNERPVLIIDDEGD

-203 KEKSSTYSS
+203 KKESSTYSA
-212 ILDLKNTLKRHCY
+212 ILDLKNTLQRHCY

-250 LVPPGKGYCGLDVF
+250 LVPPGNGYCGLDVF
-264 HTDNKYTIN
+264 HSDDKYTI
-273 IDDIDKDKKTTIE
+273 TIPE
-286 TGIPVSLKK
+286 NEEPLIEVGIPASLKK
-295 AMAMFFVACA
+295 SLAMFFVACA
-305 IQSHRTHKKN
+305 IQSHRTHRKD

-324 QLKKDHELEYKKV
+324 QFKKDHELEYKKV
-337 QELIKDWIRETSNK
+337 QELIKEWVLKTSDK
-351 KDVSYKSVCEIMRD
+351 KDISYTSVCEIMKD
-365 AYSEYGKSEIKD
+365 AHSEYAKGNIRD
-377 FPNFEE
+377 FPTFDD

-411 FYDYNIYVGGT
+411 FYEYNIYVGGT

-470 FAVSKILNEFMEIR
+470 FAVSKILNEFRDIR

-496 TNSQGIEFKNMPR
+496 TNSQGIDFKNMPR
-509 IFSLSDS
+509 IFSLSDN
-516 LKPTRR
+516 LKPTRS

-533 SWNKQRVFQDDEDY
+533 SWNKQRIFQDDEAY
-547 SRSNKNI
+547 AKSNTNI
-554 LNQFREINKSR
+554 LNQFRDKNKLKLEIIK
-565 LQTVTQQSGA
+565 QQSGA
-575 PFIILRDADYF
+575 PFVILKDVNYF
-586 SVYLELLE
+586 SLYDEILG
-594 KFVFPD
+594 KIIFPE
-600 TSKLNKGI
+600 TSKLNRSI
-608 LAKLYQL
+608 LLKLYQL
-615 LKDKNLSPNI
+615 LENKGLSPNI
-625 DVIWMRDGKT
+625 DVIWMREGKT
-635 SRHPV
+635 SKHPI
-640 NKETKIISN
+640 NRETKTISN

-655 PKDLSK
+655 PTDLSK
-661 PANYEGDDTHFNRPN
+661 PANYEGDDAHFIRSN

-686 DKETGFVSPTL
+686 DKETGFISPTL

-714 QKEA
+714 QKEE

>member
-1 MESNIIEMQNV
+1 MGVNIIEMKYV
-12 NKNPNSWDITM
+12 NKNSNSWNIEL
-23 DGFYSEHIKNF
+23 DGFYSEHIKKF
-34 LSITGIPDDG
+34 LSLTGIPDDG
-44 ISTIF
+44 ISTIYS
-49 LNAAKTLSYC
+49 NAAKTLSYC
-59 PNPNDEN
+59 PNPKNN
-66 TQQKTGIVIG
+66 SIQQETGIVIG

-100 TIVLGG
+100 AIVLGG

-125 VKDTVYVLNSNEN
+125 VKDNVFVLNSNEN
-138 ADHLNEDNIKSFM
+138 ADHLNEENIRGFL

-157 IIVGLKSVKQITTIM
+157 IIVGLKSVKQINTIM
-172 KIFKNN
+172 QIFTNN
-178 TLSERPILIVDDEGD
+178 TLKERPVLIIDDEGD

-203 KEKSSTYSS
+203 KKESSTYSA
-212 ILDLKNTLKRHCY
+212 ILNFKNSLQRHCY

-250 LVPPGKGYCGLDVF
+250 LVPPGNGYCGLDVF
-264 HTDNKYTIN
+264 HSDDKYTI
-273 IDDIDKDKKTTIE
+273 TIPE
-286 TGIPVSLKK
+286 NEEPLIEVGIPASLKK
-295 AMAMFFVACA
+295 SLAMFFVACA
-305 IQSHRTHKKN
+305 IQSHRTHRKD

-324 QLKKDHELEYKKV
+324 QFKKDHELEYKKV
-337 QELIKDWIRETSNK
+337 QELIKEWVLKTSDK
-351 KDVSYKSVCEIMRD
+351 KDVSYTSVCEIMKD
-365 AYSEYGKSEIKD
+365 AHSEYAKGNVRD
-377 FPNFEE
+377 FPTFEE

-411 FYDYNIYVGGT
+411 FYEYNIYVGGT

-430 KGLCVTYITRTAKN
+430 KGLCVTYITRTAKH

-470 FAVSKILNEFMEIR
+470 FAVSKILNEFMDIR

-509 IFSLSDS
+509 IFSLSDT
-516 LKPTRR
+516 LKPTRS

-533 SWNKQRVFQDDEDY
+533 SWNKQRIFQDDEDY
-547 SRSNKNI
+547 ARSNKNI
-554 LNQFREINKSR
+554 LNQFRENNKSR
-565 LQTVTQQSGA
+565 LQTISQHSGA

-586 SVYLELLE
+586 SVYSELLE
-594 KFVFPD
+594 KFMFPE

-608 LAKLYQL
+608 LEKLYQL

>member
-1 MESNIIEMQNV
+1 MRYV
-12 NKNPNSWDITM
+12 NKNPNSWNIKL
-23 DGFYSEHIKNF
+23 DGFYSEHIKKF
-34 LSITGIPDDG
+34 LSQSGIPDDG
-44 ISTIF
+44 ISTIYS
-49 LNAAKTLSYC
+49 NAAKTLSYC
-59 PNPNDEN
+59 PNPKN
-66 TQQKTGIVIG
+66 TSIQQETGIVIG

-100 TIVLGG
+100 AIVLGG

-125 VKDTVYVLNSNEN
+125 VKDNVFVLNSNEN
-138 ADHLNEDNIKSFM
+138 ADHLNEENIRGFL

-157 IIVGLKSVKQITTIM
+157 IIVGLKSVKQINTIM
-172 KIFKNN
+172 QIFTNN
-178 TLSERPILIVDDEGD
+178 TLNERPVLIIDDEGD

-203 KEKSSTYSS
+203 KKESSTYSA
-212 ILDLKNTLKRHCY
+212 ILNFKNTLQRHCY

-250 LVPPGKGYCGLDVF
+250 LVPPGNGYCGLDVF
-264 HTDNKYTIN
+264 HSDDKYTI
-273 IDDIDKDKKTTIE
+273 TIPE
-286 TGIPVSLKK
+286 NEEPLIEVGIPASLKK
-295 AMAMFFVACA
+295 SLAMFFVACA
-305 IQSHRTHKKN
+305 IQSHRTHRKD

-324 QLKKDHELEYKKV
+324 QFKKDHELEYKKV
-337 QELIKDWIRETSNK
+337 QELIKEWGLKTSDK
-351 KDVSYKSVCEIMRD
+351 KDVSYTSVCEIMKD
-365 AYSEYGKSEIKD
+365 AHSEYAKGNVRD
-377 FPNFEE
+377 FPTFEE

-411 FYDYNIYVGGT
+411 FYEYNIYVGGT

-470 FAVSKILNEFMEIR
+470 FAVSKILNEFMDIR

-496 TNSQGIEFKNMPR
+496 TNSQGIDFKNMPR
-509 IFSLSDS
+509 IFSLSDK
-516 LKPTRR
+516 LKPTRS

-533 SWNKQRVFQDDEDY
+533 SWNKQRIFQDDEAY
-547 SRSNKNI
+547 ATSNINI
-554 LNQFREINKSR
+554 LHDFRENNVDNLEIIER
-565 LQTVTQQSGA
+565 QVGA
-575 PFIILRDADYF
+575 PFIILRNASYF
-586 SVYLELLE
+586 SVYKDIIE
-594 KFVFPD
+594 KFIFPE
-600 TSKLNKGI
+600 TSKINKGI
-608 LAKLYQL
+608 FTKLYQL
-615 LKDKNLSPNI
+615 LQNKNLNPNI
-625 DVIWMRDGKT
+625 DIIWMRDGIT
-635 SRHPV
+635 SKHPV
-640 NKETKIISN
+640 NKDTKIISN
-649 YFVGRN
+649 YFVGRS

-661 PANYEGDDTHFNRPN
+661 PANYEGDDKEFIRPN

-686 DKETGFVSPTL
+686 NKETGFVSPTL
-697 AIYLPNEII
+697 ALYLPNEII

-714 QKEA
+714 QKED

>member
-1 MESNIIEMQNV
+1 MGVNIIEMKYV
-12 NKNPNSWDITM
+12 NKNPNSWNIEL
-23 DGFYSEHIKNF
+23 DGFYSEHIKKF
-34 LSITGIPDDG
+34 LSLTGIPDDG
-44 ISTIF
+44 ISTIYS
-49 LNAAKTLSYC
+49 NAAKTLSYC
-59 PNPNDEN
+59 PNPKN
-66 TQQKTGIVIG
+66 TSIQQETGIVIG

-100 TIVLGG
+100 AIVLGG

-125 VKDTVYVLNSNEN
+125 VKDNVFVLNSNEN
-138 ADHLNEDNIKSFM
+138 ADHLNEENIRGFL

-157 IIVGLKSVKQITTIM
+157 IIVGLKSVKQINTIM
-172 KIFKNN
+172 QIFTNN
-178 TLSERPILIVDDEGD
+178 TLNERPVLIIDDEGD

-203 KEKSSTYSS
+203 KKESSTYSA
-212 ILDLKNTLKRHCY
+212 ILNFKNTLQRHCY

-250 LVPPGKGYCGLDVF
+250 LVPPGNGYCGLDVF
-264 HTDNKYTIN
+264 HSDDKYTI
-273 IDDIDKDKKTTIE
+273 TIPE
-286 TGIPVSLKK
+286 NEEPLIEVGIPASLKK
-295 AMAMFFVACA
+295 SLAMFFVACA
-305 IQSHRTHKKN
+305 IQSHRTHRKD

-324 QLKKDHELEYKKV
+324 QFKKDHELEYKKV
-337 QELIKDWIRETSNK
+337 QELIKEWVLKTSDK
-351 KDVSYKSVCEIMRD
+351 KDVSYTSVCEIMKD
-365 AYSEYGKSEIKD
+365 AHSEYAKGNVRD
-377 FPNFEE
+377 FPTFEK

-411 FYDYNIYVGGT
+411 FYEYNIYVGGT

-594 KFVFPD
+594 KFVFPE

-635 SRHPV
+635 SKHPV

-655 PKDLSK
+655 PTDLSK

-686 DKETGFVSPTL
+686 DKETGFISPTL

>member
-1 MESNIIEMQNV
+1 MESNIIEMRYV
-12 NKNPNSWDITM
+12 NKNPNSWNIKL
-23 DGFYSEHIKNF
+23 DGFYAEHIKKF
-34 LSITGIPDDG
+34 LSLTGIPDDG
-44 ISTIF
+44 ISTIYS
-49 LNAAKTLSYC
+49 NAAKTLSYC
-59 PNPNDEN
+59 PNPKN
-66 TQQKTGIVIG
+66 TSLQQETGIVIG

-100 TIVLGG
+100 AIVLGG

-125 VKDTVYVLNSNEN
+125 VKDNVFVLNSNEN
-138 ADHLNEDNIKSFM
+138 ADHLNEENIRGFL

-157 IIVGLKSVKQITTIM
+157 IIVGLKSVKQINTIM
-172 KIFKNN
+172 QIFTNN
-178 TLSERPILIVDDEGD
+178 TLNERPVLIIDDEGD

-203 KEKSSTYSS
+203 KKESSTYSA
-212 ILDLKNTLKRHCY
+212 ILNFKNTLQRHCY

-238 SKIDELSPDFGV
+238 SKIDELAPYFGV
-250 LVPPGKGYCGLDVF
+250 LVPPGNGYCGLDVF
-264 HTDNKYTIN
+264 HSDDKYTI
-273 IDDIDKDKKTTIE
+273 TIPE
-286 TGIPVSLKK
+286 NEEPLIEVGIPASLKK
-295 AMAMFFVACA
+295 SLAMFFVACA
-305 IQSHRTHKKN
+305 IQSHRTHRKD

-324 QLKKDHELEYKKV
+324 QFKKDHELEYKKV
-337 QELIKDWIRETSNK
+337 QELIKEWGLKTSDK
-351 KDVSYKSVCEIMRD
+351 KDVSYTSVCEIMKD
-365 AYSEYGKSEIKD
+365 AHSEYAKGNVRD
-377 FPNFEE
+377 FPTFGE

-411 FYDYNIYVGGT
+411 FYEYNIYVGGT

-470 FAVSKILNEFMEIR
+470 FAVSKILNEFMDIR

-496 TNSQGIEFKNMPR
+496 TNSQGIDFKNMPR
-509 IFSLSDS
+509 IFSLSDK
-516 LKPTRR
+516 LKPTRS

-533 SWNKQRVFQDDEDY
+533 SWNKQRIFQDDEAY
-547 SRSNKNI
+547 ATSNINI
-554 LNQFREINKSR
+554 LHDFRENNVDNLEIIER
-565 LQTVTQQSGA
+565 QVGA
-575 PFIILRDADYF
+575 PFIILRDASYF
-586 SVYLELLE
+586 SIYKDIIE
-594 KFVFPD
+594 KFIFPE
-600 TSKLNKGI
+600 TSKINKGI
-608 LAKLYQL
+608 FAKLYQL
-615 LKDKNLSPNI
+615 LQNKNLNPNI
-625 DVIWMRDGKT
+625 DIIWMRDGIT
-635 SRHPV
+635 SKHPV
-640 NKETKIISN
+640 NKDTKIISN
-649 YFVGRN
+649 YFVGRS

-661 PANYEGDDTHFNRPN
+661 PANYEGDDKEFIRPN

-686 DKETGFVSPTL
+686 NKETGFVSPTL
-697 AIYLPNEII
+697 ALYLPNEII

-714 QKEA
+714 RKED